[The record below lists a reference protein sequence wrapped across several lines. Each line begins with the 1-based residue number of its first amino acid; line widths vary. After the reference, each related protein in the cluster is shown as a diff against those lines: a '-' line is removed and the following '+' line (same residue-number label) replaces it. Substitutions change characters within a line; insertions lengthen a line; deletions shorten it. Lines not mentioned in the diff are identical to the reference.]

1 MLTEVLYE
9 ETGKATT
16 TRVLSSDASGINI
29 EVTLQTKG
37 KILGVEQNSTWT
49 YNSKTLANG
58 SIHGTG
64 TGFMTTKNGDLIAL
78 SGSGAAKH
86 VNPDGGINYRGVIY
100 FQTTSKEFEQLNG
113 MAGVF
118 EYDVDKEG
126 NATTKVW
133 EWR

>member
-1 MLTEVLYE
+1 MLAEVLYE

-16 TRVLSSDASGINI
+16 TRVLSSDATGIDI

-37 KILGVEQNSTWT
+37 QILGVEQNSTWT
-49 YNSKTLANG
+49 YNSKTRPDG
-58 SIHGTG
+58 SIQGTG
-64 TGFMTTKNGDLIAL
+64 TGFMTTKNGDVIAMD
-78 SGSGAAKH
+78 GSAASKGAK
-86 VNPDGGINYRGVIY
+86 PDGSVDYRGIIY
-100 FQTTSKEFEQLNG
+100 FQTTSEEFAQLNG

-118 EYDVDKEG
+118 EYNVDSEG

>member
-1 MLTEVLYE
+1 MLAEVIYE
-9 ETGKATT
+9 ESGKANI
-16 TRVLSSDASGINI
+16 TRVLSSDATGINV

-49 YNSKTLANG
+49 YNSKTRPDG

-64 TGFMTTKNGDLIAL
+64 TGFMTTKNGDVIAL
-78 SGSGAAKH
+78 DGSAASKGA
-86 VNPDGGINYRGVIY
+86 NPDGSIAYRGMIT
-100 FQTTSKEFEQLNG
+100 FQTASEEFAQLNG

-118 EYDVDKEG
+118 EYDVDREG

>member
-1 MLTEVLYE
+1 MLAEVLYE
-9 ETGKATT
+9 ESGKANI
-16 TRVLSSDASGINI
+16 TRVLSSDATEIDV

-49 YNSKTLANG
+49 YNSKTRPDG
-58 SIHGTG
+58 SIQGTG
-64 TGFMTTKNGDLIAL
+64 TGFMTTKNGDVIAL
-78 SGSGAAKH
+78 DGTGASKGM
-86 VNPDGGINYRGVIY
+86 NPDGSIAYRGMIY
-100 FQTTSKEFEQLNG
+100 FQTASEEFAQLNG

-118 EYDVDKEG
+118 EYDVDREG